1 MNGVVMLV
9 NEFPP
14 LAVGGAERQAER
26 LSADLVKRGWRVWV
40 LTRHALGLPAS
51 ELRFGFNIIRPNS
64 WGSGKLQTVSFV
76 IGALIE
82 LWRLREE
89 YDLLH
94 AHLAFG
100 PAFAAVLA
108 ARILGKRVVVKLG
121 NSGEFGDI
129 QVSQK
134 TWRGK
139 LRLFVLRRWS
149 DIVIVL
155 DEAMQAEALSAG
167 FSTGQIRRMVNG
179 IDASAYAPSGDRVD
193 AQKQLGFADKILVL
207 SMGRLSAQKSL
218 PFLLQVFT
226 SAHAENPKLHLLI
239 VGDGPERGSL
249 EALAESL
256 CINQSVS
263 FEGNQIDVRPYL
275 SAADIFMLPSASE
288 GISNALL
295 EAMSAGL
302 TCLATPVGGNS
313 EVLAHGICGLI
324 LPVSDLSAWSRA
336 LVEISLSAE
345 LRMQFGKAALEHVRR
360 EYDFSV
366 VGERMVGLYAELPG
380 FDDHPFESQM
390 SVKQ

>member
-1 MNGVVMLV
+1 MLV

-26 LSADLVKRGWRVWV
+26 LSIDLVKRGWRVWV
-40 LTRHALGLPAS
+40 LTRHAPGLPAS

-64 WGSGKLQTVSFV
+64 WGQGKLRTVSFV
-76 IGALIE
+76 IGALLE
-82 LWRLREE
+82 LWRLRKK

-139 LRLFVLRRWS
+139 LRLAVLRRWS

-167 FSTGQIRRMVNG
+167 FSTSQIRRMVNG
-179 IDASAYAPSGDRVD
+179 IETNAYAPSGDRVD
-193 AQKQLGFADKILVL
+193 AQKKLGFSDQILVL
-207 SMGRLSAQKSL
+207 SMGRLTAQKSL
-218 PFLLQVFT
+218 PFLLQVFA
-226 SAHAENPKLHLLI
+226 SAHAENSKLHLMI

-256 CINQSVS
+256 DINQFVS
-263 FEGNQIDVRPYL
+263 FVGNQIDVRLYL
-275 SAADIFMLPSASE
+275 AAADIFVLPSASE

-313 EVLAHGICGLI
+313 EVLGHGICGLI
-324 LPVSDLSAWSRA
+324 LPLGDLSTWSRA
-336 LVEISLSAE
+336 LVEISLSPE
-345 LRMQFGKAALEHVRR
+345 LRIQFGKAALERVRR

-366 VGERMVGLYAELPG
+366 VGERMIGLYAELPG
-380 FDDHPFESQM
+380 FDNPGFESQM
-390 SVKQ
+390 GVKR